1 MEEQLGTPAK
11 ASPVW
16 GSLRELVSSSK
27 DGDEAIPEVLR
38 RIPIF
43 EGLSKRELASV
54 QRILYQR
61 NYEAE
66 EIVFHQGDP
75 GLGMYIIVHGTVWIR
90 SEPPREPLAELRDGD
105 FFGELAL
112 LDELPRSATALAKAP
127 TSLLGFFQPELFGL
141 LDRRPRLGMKIVLR
155 LARIIGRRLRAM
167 DEQTQPFRRKAVAS
181 EPEAAKNQ
189 ETP

>member
-1 MEEQLGTPAK
+1 MEQQLDTPAK

-16 GSLRELVSSSK
+16 GSLLGLGSSGQN
-27 DGDEAIPEVLR
+27 GDEAIPEVLR

-43 EGLSKRELASV
+43 EGLNKRELASV
-54 QRILYQR
+54 ERILYRR

-66 EIVFHQGDP
+66 EVVFHQGDP
-75 GLGMYIIVHGTVWIR
+75 GLGMYIIVHGTVLIR
-90 SEPPREPLAELRDGD
+90 SEPPRQPLAELRDGD

-112 LDELPRSATALAKAP
+112 LDEQPRSATALAKAP

-141 LDRRPRLGMKIVLR
+141 LDRHPRLGMKIVLG

-167 DEQTQPFRRKAVAS
+167 DEQTEPCRREAAAGK
-181 EPEAAKNQ
+181 PEAANHQ
-189 ETP
+189 GTP